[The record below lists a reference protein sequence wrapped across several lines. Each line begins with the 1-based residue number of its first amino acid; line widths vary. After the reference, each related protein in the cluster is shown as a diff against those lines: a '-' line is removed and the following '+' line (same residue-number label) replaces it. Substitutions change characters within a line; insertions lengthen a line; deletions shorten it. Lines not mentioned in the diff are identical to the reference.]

1 MKTFKNLCTIAL
13 FLVLSIVSV
22 SLNAQRKTSK
32 EYDPVVK
39 ELQELYNSNKD
50 FKQLLDNALASA
62 VPTPDGWSL
71 DPNDDTK
78 LYKWPDKNINDF
90 LDFFQDWLHFVPDPT
105 NGMDY
110 YVVLYGLC
118 YNNTNALKFVATE
131 PGLSWT
137 KKYVEA
143 RGDYMD
149 SKESINDN
157 IKTMDA
163 WKEALGDA
171 WDNFEPLHLKSK
183 AYEGYTTFNEFFT
196 RSLKDSTIRPISES
210 DDPGILVSPADGLI
224 NIINENLNTESRIHT
239 KYEEYL
245 NVDQLLGGS
254 EYAKYFIGG
263 TATGTVLL
271 PADYHHYHSPAEG
284 KVVEAKAV
292 DSEGGVYFGMDGQF
306 FTYKNNSNVGGYM
319 SDYGVFSVYHRGY
332 YIIKTENFGYIAMIA
347 VGLDDISSINF
358 EGKFK
363 PEIVAKQAVN
373 VKKGERIG
381 HFAYGGSTV
390 ILLFE
395 AGVLDGLKLKQGAQ
409 IGVLNTK

>member
-1 MKTFKNLCTIAL
+1 MKTFKYLNAIAL
-13 FLVLSIVSV
+13 FLVLSIVSI
-22 SLNAQRKTSK
+22 SLNAQKKTAND
-32 EYDPVVK
+32 YDPVVK
-39 ELQELYNSNKD
+39 ELEQLYNSNND

-71 DPNDDTK
+71 DPNDNTK
-78 LYKWPDKNINDF
+78 LYKWPDKDFND
-90 LDFFQDWLHFVPDPT
+90 LLGFFQNWLRFVPSPS

-118 YNNTNALKFVATE
+118 YNNTNALKFVSME

-149 SKESINDN
+149 SKESIDDN

-163 WKEALGDA
+163 WKEILGTA
-171 WDNFEPLHLKSK
+171 WDDFEPLHPKSEG
-183 AYEGYTTFNEFFT
+183 YEGYTTFNEFFT
-196 RSLKDSTIRPISES
+196 RNLKDSTIRPISES
-210 DDPGILVSPADGLI
+210 ANPGILVSPADGLI
-224 NIINENLNTESRIHT
+224 NVINENLNTESRIHT
-239 KYEEYL
+239 KYDEYL

-271 PADYHHYHSPAEG
+271 PPDYHHYHSPVEG
-284 KVVEAKAV
+284 QVVETKAV

-332 YIIKTENFGYIAMIA
+332 YIIKTDDFGYIAMIA

-358 EGKFK
+358 EKK
-363 PEIVAKQAVN
+363 YNPEVVAKQHVI
-373 VKKGERIG
+373 VKKGERVG

-395 AGVLDGLKLKQGAQ
+395 PGVLDGLKLKQGAQ
-409 IGVLNTK
+409 IGVLNAK

>member
-1 MKTFKNLCTIAL
+1 MKKLKTLYAIAL
-13 FLVLSIVSV
+13 FLVLSIVSI
-22 SLNAQRKTSK
+22 SLNAQRKTNN
-32 EYDPVVK
+32 EYDPVVR
-39 ELQELYNSNKD
+39 ELEDLYNSNNH
-50 FKQLLDNALASA
+50 FKQLMDNALASA
-62 VPTPDGWSL
+62 VPTPDGWSS
-71 DPNDDTK
+71 DPNDSTK
-78 LYKWPDKNINDF
+78 LFKWTDKDFNDL
-90 LDFFQDWLHFVPDPT
+90 LDFFQNWLRFVPSPT

-118 YNNTNALKFVATE
+118 YNNVNAIKFVSTE

-137 KKYVEA
+137 KKYVNA

-157 IKTMDA
+157 IKTMNA
-163 WKEALGDA
+163 WKKTLGNA
-171 WDNFEPLHLKSK
+171 WDNFEPLHSKSEG
-183 AYEGYTTFNEFFT
+183 YEGYITFNEFFT
-196 RSLKDSTIRPISES
+196 RNLKDSTIRPVSEP

-224 NIINENLNTESRIHT
+224 NVINENLNTESKIHT
-239 KYEEYL
+239 KYDEYL

-271 PADYHHYHSPAEG
+271 PPDYHHYHSPAEG
-284 KVVEAKAV
+284 QIVEANAV

-332 YIIKTENFGYIAMIA
+332 YIIKTEKFGYIAMIA

-358 EGKFK
+358 EEKFK
-363 PEIVAKQAVN
+363 PEVVTKQHVN

-395 AGVLDGLKLKQGAQ
+395 SGVLDGLKLKQGAQ
-409 IGVLNTK
+409 IGVLNAK